1 VKRLAVALLGITLL
15 LLVVGCP
22 SPIAQNP
29 TSGGT
34 SSQTH
39 ITTDVRGFPKVEEGF
54 GLYGA
59 TVTMDGVYPGYS
71 SAESNQP
78 VYVTIVNGKDQARIF
93 HLSLQQPG
101 ASITEDYKPLP
112 LEYFGWIA
120 IGDDSPGVA
129 AGDIGKIPVSIS
141 VPEDMPEE
149 LKGNSYEVRILVED
163 WSQTGFVQVALQ
175 EKWLIT
181 FAK

>member
-1 VKRLAVALLGITLL
+1 VNKLAVILLCGVL
-15 LLVVGCP
+15 LLVAAGCP
-22 SPIAQNP
+22 SVMAQNP
-29 TSGGT
+29 TSGGA
-34 SSQTH
+34 SPQTH
-39 ITTDVRGFPKVEEGF
+39 VTTEVKGFPNVEEGY

-71 SAESNQP
+71 NIDSDQP

-101 ASITEDYKPLP
+101 ASIREGYKPFP
-112 LEYFGWIA
+112 AEYFGWIG
-120 IGDDSPGVA
+120 IGDEEPGVA
-129 AGDIGKIPVSIS
+129 AGDIAKIPVTLSI
-141 VPEDMPEE
+141 PEDFPEE
-149 LKGNSYEVRILVED
+149 LKGQSYEVRILVED

-181 FAK
+181 FAE